1 MTKTNKFYDFP
12 GVSAKAWKQQIQAGL
27 QGDDYNARLV
37 WEGPD
42 RIKVKPFYNSED
54 LEGLAQAQVSAPN
67 SWKIG
72 QVCYVQ
78 NDKSANNKAL
88 DVLNRGAESLYF
100 VLPNPDLDL
109 NILLK
114 GIDLSKVP
122 VYLELQFVSTAFA
135 KKIAAFK
142 SPRET
147 SFLIHMDVLAGLAK
161 TGNWQQSME
170 EDLASVFELT
180 KLLPGHRPIT
190 IDGAIYQNA
199 GATRVQQLAYMLAQ
213 ANEYLNHFQNQE
225 SSVPFPEPIFKIA
238 VDSDYFFE
246 IAKIRALRMLW
257 KSLAAVYGAPGSC
270 HIIAQPSKRNKTLY
284 EYNANLLRTTTEC
297 MAAILG
303 GADTICN
310 LPYDAIY
317 HKDNEFGERIARN
330 QLLILRHESY
340 FGAVSNSADG
350 AYYLET
356 LTRQLAEKALDLFKN
371 LEASGGYLKGLK
383 QHTIQKKIREQAEK
397 EQLQFD
403 NGELVLVGSNVY
415 VNPKDKMKDTIE
427 IFPFLKSNPGKTLI
441 EPILEKRLAES
452 MEQKRLDNE

>member
-1 MTKTNKFYDFP
+1 
-12 GVSAKAWKQQIQAGL
+12 
-27 QGDDYNARLV
+27 
-37 WEGPD
+37 
-42 RIKVKPFYNSED
+42 
-54 LEGLAQAQVSAPN
+54 
-67 SWKIG
+67 
-72 QVCYVQ
+72 
-78 NDKSANNKAL
+78 
-88 DVLNRGAESLYF
+88 
-100 VLPNPDLDL
+100 
-109 NILLK
+109 
-114 GIDLSKVP
+114 
-122 VYLELQFVSTAFA
+122 
-135 KKIAAFK
+135 
-142 SPRET
+142 
-147 SFLIHMDVLAGLAK
+147 
-161 TGNWQQSME
+161 
-170 EDLASVFELT
+170 
-180 KLLPGHRPIT
+180 
-190 IDGAIYQNA
+190 
-199 GATRVQQLAYMLAQ
+199 
-213 ANEYLNHFQNQE
+213 
-225 SSVPFPEPIFKIA
+225 
-238 VDSDYFFE
+238 FFE
-246 IAKIRALRMLW
+246 IAKIRALRLLW
-257 KSLAAVYGAPGSC
+257 KSLATVHGAPESC

-330 QLLILRHESY
+330 QLLILRNESY
-340 FGAVSNSADG
+340 FGAVSNPADG

-356 LTRQLAEKALDLFKN
+356 LTRQLAEKAMDLFKN

-427 IFPFLKSNPGKTLI
+427 IYPFLKSNPGKTLI